1 MKNRCA
7 ETNEPSEDHSREE
20 EWLSSYKT
28 VRRTPSMFSRTAL
41 SMAAALMALGTFLS
55 MQAE

>member
-1 MKNRCA
+1 MTNRSS
-7 ETNEPSEDHSREE
+7 ETNEPSEAHSREE

-28 VRRTPSMFSRTAL
+28 VRRKPSMFPRTAL
-41 SMAAALMALGTFLS
+41 SMAAVLVAFGTFLS